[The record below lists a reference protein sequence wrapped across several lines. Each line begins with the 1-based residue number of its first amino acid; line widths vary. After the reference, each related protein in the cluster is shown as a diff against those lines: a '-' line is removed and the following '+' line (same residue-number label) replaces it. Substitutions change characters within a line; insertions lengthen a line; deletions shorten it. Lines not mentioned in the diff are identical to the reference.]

1 MSPEMDHHDQEQF
14 PLTFMIQWYYGT
26 QGQQQGP
33 VTETELRQLMAQGV
47 VTRETLVWRDGL
59 AEWKPMGDVAELLAP
74 PLGAA
79 AAMAYTQQAAYGVV
93 PQCGLAIASMV
104 CGIVSLLTCYVH
116 GLAAIPAIIC
126 GHMAMKK
133 IRESEVPMAGR
144 GMAIAGLVTGYLG
157 LLMQIGTL
165 VAVGY
170 FFLEVKKSFPSPP

>member
-1 MSPEMDHHDQEQF
+1 MTE
-14 PLTFMIQWYYGT
+14 WYYGT

-116 GLAAIPAIIC
+116 GLAAIPAVIC
-126 GHMAMKK
+126 GHMAIKK

-144 GMAIAGLVTGYLG
+144 GMAIAGLVMGYLG
-157 LLMQIGTL
+157 LLLQI
-165 VAVGY
+165 AMIVGVI
-170 FFLEVKKSFPSPP
+170 FFFKTSIRSSSVFP

>member
-1 MSPEMDHHDQEQF
+1 MGPEIDNDDQEQF
-14 PLTFMIQWYYGT
+14 SLTLMTEWYYGA

-79 AAMAYTQQAAYGVV
+79 SAMAYTQQAAYGVV

-116 GLAAIPAIIC
+116 GLAAIPAVIC
-126 GHMAMKK
+126 GHMAIKK
-133 IRESEVPMAGR
+133 IRDSEVPMAGR

-165 VAVGY
+165 VAVAY
-170 FFLEVKKSFPSPP
+170 FFMEVKKSFPTPP

>member
-1 MSPEMDHHDQEQF
+1 M
-14 PLTFMIQWYYGT
+14 TQWYYGT
-26 QGQQQGP
+26 EGQQQGP
-33 VTETELRQLMAQGV
+33 VSERELRQMMAQGI

-59 AEWKPMGDVAELLAP
+59 GEWKPVSEVAELLAP

-79 AAMAYTQQAAYGVV
+79 AAMAYTHQAAYGAV

-116 GLAAIPAIIC
+116 GLAAIPAVIC
-126 GHMAMKK
+126 GHMAIKK
-133 IRESEVPMAGR
+133 IRDSEFPMAGR

-157 LLMQIGTL
+157 ILLQIATL

-170 FFLEVKKSFPSPP
+170 FFFEMKRSFPAPP